1 MQLNLLGQAIKP
13 LTLAAGIAFA
23 SPAMYA
29 DLDQYSAITS
39 VITSHRT
46 ESYLRQMDSN
56 DDKFQRIDRRYKIL
70 YESWRRKTAFVS
82 SAKAIVDNDEFR
94 GIVSM
99 GYDVVPF
106 ILDTIEK
113 EPSQLVW
120 ALNYI
125 FEKKI
130 SNNPNT
136 TIKEACKLWV
146 KRFKS

>member
-1 MQLNLLGQAIKP
+1 MQLNLLGQAIRP
-13 LTLAAGIAFA
+13 LTLAAGIALA
-23 SPAMYA
+23 GPMMYA

-56 DDKFQRIDRRYKIL
+56 ENKYQRYERRFKL
-70 YESWRRKTAFVS
+70 LLQLWKQKTEFLS
-82 SAKAIVDNDEFR
+82 SAKSIVDNEEFK
-94 GIVSM
+94 GIVAM

-106 ILDTIEK
+106 ILDSIEQ

-125 FEKKI
+125 YGVKI

-136 TIKEACKLWV
+136 TVKEACKLWV
-146 KRFKS
+146 KRLRS